1 METLST
7 PTSNINNIKDSSSS
21 SGEEE
26 NDFIGEKKFFATG
39 SYVNNDPDVFGQVIE
54 EPHVNLR
61 VNHPQQ
67 ADEFGLLTQ
76 LLYRQNAQNQD
87 TR

>member
-7 PTSNINNIKDSSSS
+7 PPSNINNIKDSSSS
-21 SGEEE
+21 QEGE

>member
-1 METLST
+1 MEMLST
-7 PTSNINNIKDSSSS
+7 PPSNNVKESL
-21 SGEEE
+21 EED
-26 NDFIGEKKFFATG
+26 DFLGEKKFFATG